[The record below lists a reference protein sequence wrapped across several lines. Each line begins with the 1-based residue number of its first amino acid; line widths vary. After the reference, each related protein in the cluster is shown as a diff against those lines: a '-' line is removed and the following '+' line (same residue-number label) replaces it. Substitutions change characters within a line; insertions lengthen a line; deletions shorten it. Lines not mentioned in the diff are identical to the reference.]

1 MTGENSHAENDI
13 LKRVRSENAAL
24 RELIKRSSM
33 GYQSIDINGMLLD
46 VNQVWLDTMGYS
58 REEVVGKWFGNFI
71 HETYLEKFKKGF
83 AHLREKGII
92 EDFTFILKHKAGH
105 AIELVFN
112 GTIERAP
119 DGTFLRS
126 HSAFRRGEAEM
137 IKEENRV
144 YVGIEERIFSK
155 TRLELMGEMLGAIA
169 HQWRQPLNALA
180 LIVQDTQEAAELSGI
195 DSEEIQGNTAMAME
209 LIMKMSSTIDSFRSF
224 FSDRHE
230 EELISVTAVLSECI
244 SLVFSQLQQSGI
256 DFSFIC
262 ESSTDYFQYTNEMKD
277 TPCQSQDKMIKCS
290 GIEMKHIFLN
300 IIANARYAIQKA
312 IMSGLRKRGKLE
324 FHVKFIDECVV
335 ITVANNGEHIPEEAI
350 PRIFEPYFTTKNE
363 GEGIGLGLFIS
374 KTVIEKYM
382 HGTIDI
388 FNTESGVA
396 VRIVLPLAA
405 CDKNGEHIHLKTL

>member
-1 MTGENSHAENDI
+1 MTEDNSHAENHI
-13 LKRVRSENAAL
+13 LNRIQSENAAL
-24 RELIKRSSM
+24 RELIRRSSL
-33 GYQSIDINGMLLD
+33 GYQSIDLNGILLD
-46 VNQVWLDTMGYS
+46 VNQVWLDTLGYS
-58 REEVVGKWFGNFI
+58 REEVAGKWFGNFI

-112 GTIERAP
+112 GTIERTP
-119 DGTFLRS
+119 DGAFLRS

-180 LIVQDTQEAAELSGI
+180 LIVQDTQEAVELSGI
-195 DSEEIQGNTAMAME
+195 DSEEIQGNTEMAME

-230 EELISVTAVLSECI
+230 EDLISVPAVLTECI

-262 ESSTDYFQYTNEMKD
+262 ESSTDYFKCTNEIKG
-277 TPCQSQDKMIKCS
+277 TPCQSPDKLIKCS

-300 IIANARYAIQKA
+300 IISNARYAIQKTTKNGL
-312 IMSGLRKRGKLE
+312 SGRGKLE
-324 FHVKFIDECVV
+324 FHIKFIDGCVV
-335 ITVANNGEHIPEEAI
+335 ITVTNNGERITEEALS
-350 PRIFEPYFTTKNE
+350 RIFEPYFTTKNE

-388 FNTESGVA
+388 FNTDSGVA

-405 CDKNGEHIHLKTL
+405 CDKSGEHIHLKTL

>member
-24 RELIKRSSM
+24 RELIKRSSL

-58 REEVVGKWFGNFI
+58 SEEVVGKWFGNFI

-126 HSAFRRGEAEM
+126 HSAFRRSEADI
-137 IKEENRV
+137 IKDENRV
-144 YVGIEERIFSK
+144 YLGIEERIFNK

-180 LIVQDTQEAAELSGI
+180 LIVQDTQEAAEISGLQS
-195 DSEEIQGNTAMAME
+195 DEIKSNTAMAME

-230 EELISVTAVLSECI
+230 EDLISVTSVLTECI
-244 SLVFSQLQQSGI
+244 SLVFSQLQQCGI
-256 DFSFIC
+256 DFTFIC
-262 ESSTDYFQYTNEMKD
+262 ESSNDYFICTNEVKLP
-277 TPCQSQDKMIKCS
+277 PCQSQENLIKCS

-300 IIANARYAIQKA
+300 IISNARYAIVKA
-312 IMSGLRKRGKLE
+312 IMSGHRSRGKIE
-324 FHVKFIDECVV
+324 FHVRFSAECVV
-335 ITVANNGEHIPEEAI
+335 ITVTNNGENIPEKALS
-350 PRIFEPYFTTKNE
+350 RIFEPYFTTKDE

-382 HGTIDI
+382 RGTIDI
-388 FNTESGVA
+388 FNCEGGVT

-405 CDKNGEHIHLKTL
+405 CTGSTSKTHLKTL